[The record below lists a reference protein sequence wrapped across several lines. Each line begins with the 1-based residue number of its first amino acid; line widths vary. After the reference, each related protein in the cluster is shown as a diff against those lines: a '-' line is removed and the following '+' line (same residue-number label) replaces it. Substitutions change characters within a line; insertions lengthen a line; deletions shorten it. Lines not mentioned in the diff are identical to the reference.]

1 MYSRCPDVSVT
12 PAAEE
17 TSELAEPAES
27 RQLQC
32 PTEGHLSVALSS
44 SSNMY
49 HSYPDE
55 QSSLT
60 NVYTTGNKAGR
71 F

>member
-1 MYSRCPDVSVT
+1 MYSRCPVT
-12 PAAEE
+12 PAADE

-27 RQLQC
+27 GQLQC

-44 SSNMY
+44 GSNMY

-55 QSSLT
+55 RSSL
-60 NVYTTGNKAGR
+60 TTGNKAGR